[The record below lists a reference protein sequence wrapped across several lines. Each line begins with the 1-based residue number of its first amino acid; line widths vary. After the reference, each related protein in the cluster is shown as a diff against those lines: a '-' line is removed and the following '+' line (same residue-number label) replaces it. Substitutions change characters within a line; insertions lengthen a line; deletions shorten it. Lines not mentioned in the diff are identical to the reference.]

1 MATRPRLNLRST
13 HFRDSYTA
21 EVECLK
27 LQSDIVREIISMQMR
42 NEFVV
47 NNIIREQ
54 LEKTYRMVTEQVEN
68 KWVY

>member
-1 MATRPRLNLRST
+1 M
-13 HFRDSYTA
+13 
-21 EVECLK
+21 
-27 LQSDIVREIISMQMR
+27 REIISMQMR